1 MQKKIAAI
9 NDLSGIGK
17 CSLTV
22 AIPIISALGVQCCP
36 LPTAIPSSQTGYPHF
51 TFLDFTSE
59 MKNYTDTW
67 KKLNL
72 SFDTIYSGFLGSIEQ
87 IDLVI
92 EFISK
97 NPNAFIVVDP
107 VMGDEGQIYSVF
119 SEKIIHE
126 IKELVK
132 LADLTTPNITE
143 ACLLTGRSGEYDT
156 ITRKDV
162 ENIAKQIS
170 DMGPSKVVITGIHEN
185 NHKTIT
191 NFVYDR
197 DTNKSTFISKD
208 YLKSSY
214 SGTGD
219 IFASIV
225 SGMITGGFDFEF
237 AVNTA
242 VDFVT
247 NAIEYTS
254 NFDIS
259 RNDGVMFE
267 YYLKDL
273 TRLGAEVFEREKMVK

>member
-22 AIPIISALGVQCCP
+22 AIPIISSLGVQCCP
-36 LPTAIPSSQTGYPHF
+36 LPTAILSSQTGYPHF

-72 SFDTIYSGFLGSIEQ
+72 SFDTIYSGFLGSLEQ
-87 IDLVI
+87 IELVR
-92 EFISK
+92 EFISH
-97 NPNAFIVVDP
+97 NPESFIVVDP

-119 SEKIIHE
+119 SEKIIE
-126 IKELVK
+126 RIKELVK
-132 LADLTTPNITE
+132 LSDLTTPNITE
-143 ACLLTGRSGEYDT
+143 ACLLTGRHSEYHT
-156 ITRKDV
+156 INRKDV
-162 ENIAKQIS
+162 EDIAMEISNI
-170 DMGPSKVVITGIHEN
+170 GPSKVVITGIHEDN
-185 NHKTIT
+185 NKIIT
-191 NFVYDR
+191 NFIYD
-197 DTNKSTFISKD
+197 KSTGKKAFISKD

-225 SGMITGGFDFEF
+225 SAMLTGGFEFEF
-237 AVNTA
+237 AVETA
-242 VDFVT
+242 IDFVSK
-247 NAIEYTS
+247 AIEHTS
-254 NFDIS
+254 KFDIS

-267 YYLKDL
+267 YFLSDL
-273 TRLGAEVFEREKMVK
+273 TILGKKAFEKGLNL

>member
-36 LPTAIPSSQTGYPHF
+36 LPTAILSSQTGYPHF

-97 NPNAFIVVDP
+97 NPDAFIVVDT

-119 SEKIIHE
+119 SE
-126 IKELVK
+126 
-132 LADLTTPNITE
+132 
-143 ACLLTGRSGEYDT
+143 
-156 ITRKDV
+156 
-162 ENIAKQIS
+162 
-170 DMGPSKVVITGIHEN
+170 
-185 NHKTIT
+185 
-191 NFVYDR
+191 
-197 DTNKSTFISKD
+197 
-208 YLKSSY
+208 
-214 SGTGD
+214 
-219 IFASIV
+219 
-225 SGMITGGFDFEF
+225 
-237 AVNTA
+237 
-242 VDFVT
+242 
-247 NAIEYTS
+247 
-254 NFDIS
+254 
-259 RNDGVMFE
+259 
-267 YYLKDL
+267 
-273 TRLGAEVFEREKMVK
+273 

>member
-36 LPTAIPSSQTGYPHF
+36 LPTAILSSQTGYPHF

-143 ACLLTGRSGEYDT
+143 ACLLTGRSNEYDNLSRAD
-156 ITRKDV
+156 IED
-162 ENIAKQIS
+162 IAKQIS
-170 DMGPSKVVITGIHEN
+170 DMGPSKVVITGIHEDN
-185 NHKTIT
+185 KKTIT
-191 NFVYDR
+191 NFVYDK
-197 DTNKSTFISKD
+197 DKNKKTFISKD

-219 IFASIV
+219 IPH
-225 SGMITGGFDFEF
+225 
-237 AVNTA
+237 
-242 VDFVT
+242 
-247 NAIEYTS
+247 
-254 NFDIS
+254 
-259 RNDGVMFE
+259 
-267 YYLKDL
+267 LL
-273 TRLGAEVFEREKMVK
+273 